1 MAENENGGGGGRFFL
16 GLLMGG
22 IGGFVA
28 GMILAPKSGEETRA
42 FILDQSREWRDK
54 ADELT
59 SATRERM
66 ATAATEGR
74 RAASLMRDDDGFD
87 DLDLDDENL

>member
-1 MAENENGGGGGRFFL
+1 MTDKDGGGGGFIL

-66 ATAATEGR
+66 ATAASEGR
-74 RAASLMRDDDGFD
+74 MAASRMREVGGFN
-87 DLDLDDENL
+87 DLDLDDEDL

>member
-1 MAENENGGGGGRFFL
+1 MAENGSGGGGGFLL

-28 GMILAPKSGEETRA
+28 GMVFAPKSGEETRA
-42 FILDQSREWRDK
+42 FLLDQSREWRDK

-59 SATRERM
+59 SATRERL
-66 ATAATEGR
+66 ATAASEGR
-74 RAASLMRDDDGFD
+74 RAASQMRDDDDFS
-87 DLDLDDENL
+87 DLDLDDEDL

>member
-1 MAENENGGGGGRFFL
+1 MVEKDNGGGGGFLL
-16 GLLMGG
+16 GLLLGG
-22 IGGFVA
+22 VGGFVV
-28 GMILAPKSGEETRA
+28 GMILAPNSGEETRA

-66 ATAATEGR
+66 ATAANEGR
-74 RAASLMRDDDGFD
+74 RAASLMRNDDGFS